1 MVGLMNQGDSLMT
14 RLRARRQSMGDWVA
28 TTTKIRYR
36 DWVGDAVITLVAGL
50 ALVVSV
56 FLPWANA
63 DVAGNV
69 NYSLSKPAAINGVL
83 ATDWGLPV
91 LIAGIAVVAVGLSML
106 VFGPNRLAIL
116 LGSGTVLAGGVVM
129 LTVHDAAQAIML
141 YYDGGMGLALA
152 FVMAVILPIIGLASA
167 MVGAILS
174 ARARR
179 ERACEAAA
187 EA

>member
-1 MVGLMNQGDSLMT
+1 MSQGDPLFS
-14 RLRARRQSMGDWVA
+14 RLGRRRHSIRDWA
-28 TTTKIRYR
+28 LTSSTIRYR
-36 DWVGDAVITLVAGL
+36 DWVGDAVITVVAGL

-69 NYSLSKPAAINGVL
+69 NYSLSKPAAINGL
-83 ATDWGLPV
+83 MATDFGLPV
-91 LIAGIAVVAVGLSML
+91 LIAGIAVAVVGLTML
-106 VFGPNRLAIL
+106 VFGPNRLAVP
-116 LGSGTVLAGGVVM
+116 LGLISATAALVVLS
-129 LTVHDAAQAIML
+129 TVHDAAHVIMPF
-141 YYDGGMGLALA
+141 YDGGMGLALA
-152 FVMAVILPIIGLASA
+152 FVTAMILPIIGLASA

-179 ERACEAAA
+179 ERACETAA